1 MHYSEKKYVNVLGKK
16 YVKILEIS
24 PSGIFHLVLATLL
37 VHGEVTLTN
46 LTISSYGQA
55 IAIEFEQQVHV
66 LEESVGHSSL
76 SADNFI
82 IMRSRN
88 SDNFCISSY
97 R

>member
-76 SADNFI
+76 SADNVI